1 MFFSCGKELPVR
13 KDMALVL
20 ANEAQAGPVKGETG
34 IEGLRLDF
42 NAGLRLDVPKG
53 NWHIRVEDGISG
65 QVFFEGELSG
75 DRLQSFE
82 QYYVPWQISVWRDG
96 QLAFLH
102 RLDCS
107 GQKVCLYIDGHASGK
122 LPPLGEAVLMV
133 SCARAFSREQG
144 GHLAVRT
151 GTALAELAGLCFP
164 EMDIVEDIPD
174 DCYATY
180 HLGMYQGEPYSAPC
194 DLRAVPWEVYVC
206 GLMGLRQPPG
216 LERWQLPRQLVPQVR
231 GRYACIAVQASG
243 GRKCWLYPGGWD
255 EVVAY
260 LRGLGYRVL
269 CLDKEEFVQSDG
281 QEIRR
286 PSGAE
291 DFTGN
296 RPLRE
301 RFEMLAQAELFI
313 GLPSGLSWLAQA
325 AGCPVVLI
333 SGLTLPQTEFFT
345 PYRVSNPFVCHGCY
359 NDLRVRWNDPECPC
373 PRHWGTPRELECS
386 KEITPAQVI
395 EAVER
400 LRRDRGLV
408 RSEERSL

>member
-1 MFFSCGKELPVR
+1 MYFSCGKDLPVR

-20 ANEAQAGPVKGETG
+20 VNEAQAGSVRGETG

-42 NAGLRLDVPKG
+42 NAGLRLDVPEG
-53 NWHIRVEDGISG
+53 SWRIRVEDGISG

-96 QLAFLH
+96 ELIFQH

-107 GQKVCLYIDGHASGK
+107 EQKICLYIYGYAPGK

-133 SCARAFSREQG
+133 SCARAFAQEHG
-144 GHLAVRT
+144 GRLAVRT
-151 GTALAELAGLCFP
+151 GAALEELVKLCFP
-164 EMDIVEDIPD
+164 ELDIVEEIPE

-180 HLGMYQGEPYSAPC
+180 HLGMYQGEPYSSPY
-194 DLRAVPWEVYVC
+194 DLRAVPWDVYVC
-206 GLMGLRQPPG
+206 GLMGLRQLPQ
-216 LERWQLPRQLVPQVR
+216 LERWRLPGQPRSLVR

-260 LRGLGYRVL
+260 LRSLGYRVL
-269 CLDKEEFVQSDG
+269 CLDKEECVQSDG

-301 RFEMLAQAELFI
+301 RFEMLAQADLFI
-313 GLPSGLSWLAQA
+313 GLPSGLAWLAQA
-325 AGCPVVLI
+325 AGCPVVMI
-333 SGLTLPQTEFFT
+333 SGITLPQAEFFT
-345 PYRVSNPFVCHGCY
+345 PYRVRNYFVCHGCY
-359 NDLRVRWNDPECPC
+359 NDLRVLWNDPAGPC
-373 PRHWGTPRELECS
+373 PRYRGTSRELECS

-395 EAVER
+395 ETVER
-400 LRRDRGLV
+400 LRSDRGLV
-408 RSEERSL
+408 RSEVT